1 MIDIKEFG
9 SRLLKINK
17 RSYKNIHIYYIGYIV
32 MKHPDNEKIN
42 SLDTL
47 YLVTDKID
55 GCIEKENGNKYL
67 TLVSAEE
74 K

>member
-9 SRLLKINK
+9 SRLLKKNK
-17 RSYKNIHIYYIGYIV
+17 RSYKNIYIYYIGYVV
-32 MKHPDNEKIN
+32 MKHPDNAKIN

-55 GCIEKENGNKYL
+55 GYIEKENGNKYL